1 MTLKIDLLDYSLEGF
16 VVCEEHKDILLAA
29 WDEEQEIQK
38 QKEAEVGV
46 DMEQVQPVSETK
58 IGIM

>member
-1 MTLKIDLLDYSLEGF
+1 MTLMIDLLDYSLEGF

-46 DMEQVQPVSETK
+46 NVYLVQLMFVCLF
-58 IGIM
+58 GV